1 MVETLRKAMSM
12 NPYLR
17 VHVANGYYDLATPYY
32 ATLHTFS
39 HAGLGPQQR
48 ANVSMSF
55 YEAGHMM
62 YVHRESLLKLRDEL
76 AKFIQG
82 GTVE

>member
-1 MVETLRKAMSM
+1 MSI

-32 ATLHTFS
+32 ATLHTFA
-39 HAGLGPQQR
+39 HMGLTAEQR

-62 YVHRESLLKLRDEL
+62 YVQREALVGLRGEIERFVDDR
-76 AKFIQG
+76 AI
-82 GTVE
+82 

>member
-32 ATLHTFS
+32 ATLHTF
-39 HAGLGPQQR
+39 
-48 ANVSMSF
+48 
-55 YEAGHMM
+55 
-62 YVHRESLLKLRDEL
+62 
-76 AKFIQG
+76 
-82 GTVE
+82 